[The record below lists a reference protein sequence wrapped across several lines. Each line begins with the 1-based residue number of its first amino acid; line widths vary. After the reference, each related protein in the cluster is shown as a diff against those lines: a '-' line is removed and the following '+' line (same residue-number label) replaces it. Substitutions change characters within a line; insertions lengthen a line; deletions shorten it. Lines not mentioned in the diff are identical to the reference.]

1 MIIFITSFPGYSGF
15 NKIIMDT
22 IGQFIKFL
30 YIKLQ
35 IVDALSLFNYLCNSE
50 ILTSILKFL
59 SFFSKTLALTKTNIF
74 FYFNLVILPE
84 KYNQNLDKKGINSM
98 QVFS

>member
-35 IVDALSLFNYLCNSE
+35 IVDALSLFPFYPD
-50 ILTSILKFL
+50 FDY
-59 SFFSKTLALTKTNIF
+59 IF
-74 FYFNLVILPE
+74 QEELP
-84 KYNQNLDKKGINSM
+84 G
-98 QVFS
+98 